1 MEHWVNHLT
10 THLLTTNL
18 SATNLLATD
27 LLTTNLV
34 ATDLLAKI
42 HLLVGQPLILEPRL
56 DLALLKP
63 WNLMILLK
71 HLWKD

>member
-10 THLLTTNL
+10 TNLLTANLLTTNL
-18 SATNLLATD
+18 LAI
-27 LLTTNLV
+27 N
-34 ATDLLAKI
+34 LLAKI
-42 HLLVGQPLILEPRL
+42 HLLVGQPLVLEPRL